1 MSLPDAR
8 QGLAVGAAVV
18 TIALTGAA
26 FWLSYEHLHDVAAA
40 NGLSGVRAWA
50 WPATVD
56 LFIVAGEL
64 LMLRAALRNQVD
76 WWAITLA
83 AVGSLGSIALN
94 VAGVGTD
101 AEPLEYVVA
110 AVPPT
115 AALVAFG
122 ALMRQVHER
131 LAAVAQTVTVAEANR
146 VDTGPVDGRYGDPV
160 VTRRRP
166 DVVPAGVRML
176 PIVAADATTTVT
188 IERVAP
194 EPQQEVT
201 RPVIETGWK
210 TIIWGEDALAS
221 HRPPSPEA
229 AVAHPA
235 NGTRQVVT
243 MPVTTTPA
251 ELRKQARKLNREA
264 VNDTGRPVT
273 ISALMDKLGL
283 SRRDATELRRNVVDG
298 GRS

>member
-1 MSLPDAR
+1 MGRPNAR
-8 QGLAVGAAVV
+8 QSLAAGAAVV

-131 LAAVAQTVTVAEANR
+131 LATVTTAPAEVTTPTA
-146 VDTGPVDGRYGDPV
+146 VRYGDPV
-160 VTRRRP
+160 VIPRRP
-166 DVVPAGVRML
+166 EVVPAGVRTL
-176 PIVAADATTTVT
+176 PIVTARDTATVT
-188 IERVAP
+188 IERVEP
-194 EPQQEVT
+194 KPQQEVT
-201 RPVIETGWK
+201 RPAIETNWK
-210 TIIWGEDALAS
+210 TIIWGEGALAS

-298 GRS
+298 NRS